1 LRVKIVEGK
10 RKWYVIRK
18 DLCPQIEDGVERE
31 KPSIFGSYGWRKI
44 MFDKRIFLRIFL
56 FGEIV
61 FFVTM
66 YVTSPEGLASI
77 ENKKIENKQLALHIK
92 TLTEEIK
99 KLEDETKEWEN
110 NPFYREKVAREQL
123 QMARPTDEVYYVS

>member
-1 LRVKIVEGK
+1 M
-10 RKWYVIRK
+10 IRK